1 MTYAVQG
8 ALQKAVAYSKEYELQ
23 NIEIEA
29 LLKATMN
36 ENDSLFKSILE
47 RANIDVNQLEQAYD
61 NQLSHY
67 PTVQGDNVQYGQ
79 YISSKT
85 NELLDKAEKY
95 MKSYEDEF
103 ISMEQVHGLVYVHH
117 GRPHNVLLDHVKLIL
132 YPQHQVH

>member
-1 MTYAVQG
+1 
-8 ALQKAVAYSKEYELQ
+8 
-23 NIEIEA
+23 
-29 LLKATMN
+29 MN

-85 NELLDKAEKY
+85 KELLDKAEKY

-103 ISMEQVHGLVYVHH
+103 ISMEH
-117 GRPHNVLLDHVKLIL
+117 IL
-132 YPQHQVH
+132 RAAIDTDETTQKWVGNKAEVIKEIITKVRGEIM